1 MKNIILITIDDL
13 RADHLGFMG
22 YDKNVSPFLDKLA
35 NEGVFLNNFFSNA
48 PYTTAAITSM
58 LTSTLPL
65 VPEEYIPFGK
75 SRTSIATI
83 LKKEGL
89 KILGVHSNPWF
100 SLYGYGKDFDVFVDP
115 LEEKNEKDGKNDT
128 TYFNKIKKN
137 IRNNLENKIRKL
149 DSKHLNNKIERIG
162 RNLKKIKELRSQSFS
177 FPYAE
182 AEEIN
187 KKVIETLEEE
197 EDGFFFWIHYMD
209 VHGPHFP
216 KDSNP
221 MEIERECISAI
232 KEIITSRKKCTLK
245 EKKLFN
251 KFYDSDI
258 NYIDGEIESLFRE
271 LPNVCDL
278 EETTIIITADHGEE
292 LGEHGGFGHDNPI
305 KLYDELLKIPL
316 IIWNCDKKLP
326 DKNKLSSLLDI
337 SPTLL
342 DMLDIE
348 KHPSYFGES
357 VFRTISE
364 KETVIS
370 QGVENEDWG
379 PNQIKTFESGE
390 ELSSLR
396 TMDKKLIYSSK
407 NKIEFF
413 DLEKDPAEKT
423 NIAKQEKKTSREML
437 DSLFKKLNHYQQLSS
452 RHMLKQKIKKL
463 NL

>member
-22 YDKNVSPFLDKLA
+22 YDKNVSPFIDKLA
-35 NEGVFLNNFFSNA
+35 KEGIFLTNFFSNA
-48 PYTTAAITSM
+48 PYTTAATTSM

-83 LKKEGL
+83 LRDEGL
-89 KILGVHSNPWF
+89 KTLGVHSNPWF
-100 SLYGYGKDFDVFVDP
+100 SLYGYGEDFDVFIDP
-115 LEEKNEKDGKNDT
+115 LEEKNEKDGKDDT
-128 TYFNKIKKN
+128 THLNKIKKN
-137 IRNNLENKIRKL
+137 IRNSLEKEIRKV
-149 DSKHLNNKIERIG
+149 DSKLLNNKIERIG
-162 RNLKKIKELRSQSFS
+162 RNLKKIKEVRSKSFS

-187 KKVIETLEEE
+187 KTVIQTLEEQ
-197 EDGFFFWIHYMD
+197 EDGFFLWIHYMD

-221 MEIERECISAI
+221 MEIEHECISAI
-232 KEIITSRKKCTLK
+232 NEIITSRKKCTLK
-245 EKKLFN
+245 EKKLLN
-251 KFYDSDI
+251 TFYDSDI
-258 NYIDGEIESLFRE
+258 KYLDEKIENLFSE
-271 LPNVCDL
+271 LSNVCDL

-316 IIWNCDKKLP
+316 IIWNCGKELP
-326 DKNKLSSLLDI
+326 DKNKLSSLLDL

-357 VFRTISE
+357 LFRNTNKNE
-364 KETVIS
+364 NLIS
-370 QGVENEDWG
+370 QGVQNENWG
-379 PNQIKTFESGE
+379 PNQIPTFKDGE
-390 ELSSLR
+390 ILSSLR
-396 TMDKKLIYSSK
+396 TRDKKLIFSSK
-407 NKIEFF
+407 NKIEFY
-413 DLEKDPAEKT
+413 DLEKDPAEKA
-423 NIAKQEKKTSREML
+423 NIAKQEKKTSRKML
-437 DSLFKKLNHYQQLSS
+437 DSLLKKLDHYQQLSS
-452 RHMLKQKIKKL
+452 RYGLKQKIRNL